1 MKKLPRGIQTFSKI
15 ITFFWL
21 ILVNLTTYV
30 HAQNTVI
37 LTDEQG
43 EYPLGLYLEI
53 LEDPSRQLT
62 IEQLS
67 SSDYDDQFVPS
78 QEKVPNF
85 GYTNSVYWVRF
96 RLKDETQQQWR
107 LEMSYA
113 ATQYISLYL
122 PRVDNSGFWVKET
135 GFLLPFH
142 SREVPYHSFVFKL
155 SPQVEQTIYL
165 RFESSDHMTLPL
177 TIWSLEKFAQK
188 SQTELLLAGL
198 FYGVLLIMISY
209 NAFIFLFLREKSY
222 LYYVLFVTGFLI
234 HELSS
239 RGFANQYLWSNSD
252 WNHLTILFSI
262 ALASVSALKFSC
274 IFLGTKEARL
284 PKLHKLMT
292 ILLVIWGLLTILIPF
307 VSYAFLIKNMESL
320 ILLSFLTMLLAGFAS
335 WRQGYY
341 AARYF
346 LLAWLIFLVT
356 VIIVNLSRLGF
367 LPSNTLTEY
376 GYQIGGILLILLLSV
391 ALADKIN
398 LFKQDKEKAQAE
410 ALKISQE
417 KEKLVREQAIM
428 LEKQVIDRTSELHES
443 QRAMRTLISHL
454 PGIAYRCH
462 NDHNWTMEFISDGCL
477 ALTGY
482 PATAFIDNAEI
493 SFTDITHA
501 DDQEYLWQVVQKA
514 LQNHKPF
521 EVTYRILTKDGQVKW
536 LWEQGE
542 GIFDKTGNI
551 LAIEGL
557 INDLTDY
564 KQTEIALQQ
573 AKEHAE
579 VANQAKST
587 FLANMSHELRTPLNG
602 ILGYAQILQ
611 RDDSLNAQQQ
621 HGLNIIEQSG
631 NHLLALIND
640 ILDLAKVESGKIE
653 LHETGFNLPSLLNS
667 VSEIITIRAQ
677 YKGINFYLEFANSLP
692 KNLYGDEQRLRQIL
706 LNLLGNAIK
715 FTDQGS
721 VTLKVSLNKLNSQVH
736 FKIEDTGIGISPD
749 NIKRIFEPFE
759 QAGSQQRQAKGTGL
773 GLAITKNL
781 VELMG
786 GQLCISS
793 QLNIGTQFWFE
804 LALPVVDYHVAPITQ
819 QPIIGVK
826 GEPPKILIVDDNL
839 ESQAVLVDLLSSL
852 GFYMEQANNGREGF
866 EKAIK
871 WLPDVIITD
880 LIMPEINGFQ
890 LIRQLRQS
898 PVLKEKIIIASSAS
912 VYDADKKR
920 SLAVGSNAFL
930 PKPIETEMLFEQLQ
944 QHLNLTWVYRDKIK
958 ETAHMTQ
965 MVFPP
970 VAELEKLYEL
980 SLMGDVQEL
989 KEQAAILAESDVK
1002 LKPFVT
1008 QMQTF
1013 LEKFQMNKLTEWLE
1027 G

>member
-1 MKKLPRGIQTFSKI
+1 MK
-15 ITFFWL
+15 TFFWL

-53 LEDPSRQLT
+53 LEDPSGQLT
-62 IEQLS
+62 IEQVT

-96 RLKDETQQQWR
+96 RLKDEAQQQWR

-113 ATQYISLYL
+113 VTQYISLYL

-142 SREVPYHSFVFKL
+142 SRDVPYHTFVFKL
-155 SPQVEQTIYL
+155 PPQVEQTIYL
-165 RFESSDHMTLPL
+165 RFKSNDSMILPL
-177 TIWSLEKFAQK
+177 TIWTLEKFAQK
-188 SQTELLLAGL
+188 SQTEMLLAGL
-198 FYGVLLIMISY
+198 FYGILLIMMSY

-222 LYYVLFVTGFLI
+222 LYYVLFVTSFLI
-234 HELSS
+234 HEFSS
-239 RGFANQYLWSNSD
+239 RGFANQYLWSNPD
-252 WNHLTILFSI
+252 WNHFTILFSI
-262 ALASVSALKFSC
+262 ALGLVSALKFTS
-274 IFLGTKEARL
+274 IFLGTKARL
-284 PKLHKLMT
+284 PKLHKIMT

-376 GYQIGGILLILLLSV
+376 SYQIGGILLILLLSV
-391 ALADKIN
+391 ALADRIN
-398 LFKQDKEKAQAE
+398 LFKRDKEKAQAE

-428 LEKQVIDRTSELHES
+428 LEKQVIDRTSELRES
-443 QRAMRTLISHL
+443 QRAMRTLISNL

-462 NDHNWTMEFISDGCL
+462 NDRNWTMVFISDGCL

-482 PATAFIDNAEI
+482 PATAFIGNAKI
-493 SFTDITHA
+493 SFADIIHA
-501 DDQEYLWQVVQKA
+501 DDREELWQVIQKA

-521 EVTYRILTKDGQVKW
+521 EVTYRILTKSGQLKW

-542 GIFDKTGNI
+542 GVFDKTGNL

-557 INDLTDY
+557 INDITDY

-573 AKEHAE
+573 AKERAE

-611 RDDSLNAQQQ
+611 RDDSLTAQQQ

-653 LHETGFNLPSLLNS
+653 LHETGFNLPSLLSN

-677 YKGINFYLEFANSLP
+677 YKGIHFHLESANSLP
-692 KNLYGDEQRLRQIL
+692 KSVYGDERRLRQIL

-749 NIKRIFEPFE
+749 KIKRIFEPFE
-759 QAGSQQRQAKGTGL
+759 QAGAQERQAKGTGL

-786 GQLCISS
+786 GQLCINS

-804 LALPVVDYHVAPITQ
+804 LALPVVDYHIAPVTQ
-819 QPIIGVK
+819 QPIIGIK

-839 ESQAVLVDLLSSL
+839 ENQAVLVDLLSSL
-852 GFYMEQANNGREGF
+852 GFYIEQANNGREGF

-880 LIMPEINGFQ
+880 LIMPEIDGFQ

-912 VYDADKKR
+912 VYDADKKK

-930 PKPIETEMLFEQLQ
+930 PKPIETEKLFEQLQ
-944 QHLNLTWVYRDKIK
+944 HHLNLTWVYRDKIK
-958 ETAHMTQ
+958 ETARLTQ

-980 SLMGDVQEL
+980 SLMGDVHEL

-1002 LKPFVT
+1002 FKPFVT

-1027 G
+1027 GEMTDES

>member
-1 MKKLPRGIQTFSKI
+1 MK
-15 ITFFWL
+15 TFFWL

-53 LEDPSRQLT
+53 LEDPSGQLT
-62 IEQLS
+62 IEQVS
-67 SSDYDDQFVPS
+67 SSDYDDQFIPS

-96 RLKDETQQQWR
+96 RLKDEAQQQWR
-107 LEMSYA
+107 LEISYA
-113 ATQYISLYL
+113 ITQYINLYL

-142 SREVPYHSFVFKL
+142 SRDVPYHSFVFKL
-155 SPQVEQTIYL
+155 PPQVEQTIYL
-165 RFESSDHMTLPL
+165 RFESSDSMILPL

-188 SQTELLLAGL
+188 SQTEMLLAGL
-198 FYGVLLIMISY
+198 FYGILLIMISY

-222 LYYVLFVTGFLI
+222 LYYVLFVTSFLM

-252 WNHLTILFSI
+252 WSYFTILFSI
-262 ALASVSALKFSC
+262 ALGSVSALKFTR
-274 IFLGTKEARL
+274 IFLGTKARL
-284 PKLHKLMT
+284 PKLHKIMT
-292 ILLVIWGLLTILIPF
+292 ILLMIWGLLTILIPF
-307 VSYAFLIKNMESL
+307 VSYGFIIKNMESL
-320 ILLSFLTMLLAGFAS
+320 ILVSFLTMLLAGFAS

-346 LLAWLIFLVT
+346 LLAWLIFIVT
-356 VIIVNLSRLGF
+356 LIIVNLSRLGF

-391 ALADKIN
+391 ALADRIN
-398 LFKQDKEKAQAE
+398 LFKQDKEKAQAD

-417 KEKLVREQAIM
+417 KEKLVREQAIV
-428 LEKQVIDRTSELHES
+428 LEKQVIERTSELRES
-443 QRAMRTLISHL
+443 QRAMRTLISNL
-454 PGIAYRCH
+454 PGIAYRCR
-462 NDHNWTMEFISDGCL
+462 NDRNWTMEFISDGCL

-482 PATAFIDNAEI
+482 SATAFIGNAEI

-501 DDQEYLWQVVQKA
+501 DDREYVWQVVQKA

-521 EVTYRILTKDGQVKW
+521 EVTYRIITKIGQLKW

-542 GIFDKTGNI
+542 GVFDKTGNL

-557 INDLTDY
+557 INDLSDY

-611 RDDSLNAQQQ
+611 RDNSLSAQQQ

-653 LHETGFNLPSLLNS
+653 LHETGFNLPSLLSS

-677 YKGINFYLEFANSLP
+677 YKGIHFYLESANSLP
-692 KNLYGDEQRLRQIL
+692 KSVYGDERRLRQIL

-715 FTDQGS
+715 FTDQGNVS
-721 VTLKVSLNKLNSQVH
+721 LKVSLNKLNFQVH
-736 FKIEDTGIGISPD
+736 FKIEDTGIGISTD

-773 GLAITKNL
+773 GLAITNNL

-804 LALPVVDYHVAPITQ
+804 LALPVVDYHIAPVTR

-826 GEPPKILIVDDNL
+826 GESPKILIVDDNL

-852 GFYMEQANNGREGF
+852 DFYIEQANNGREGF

-880 LIMPEINGFQ
+880 LIMPEMDGFQ

-930 PKPIETEMLFEQLQ
+930 PKPIETEKLFEQLQ
-944 QHLNLTWVYRDKIK
+944 HHLNLTWVYGDKIK
-958 ETAHMTQ
+958 KTAPMNP

-970 VAELEKLYEL
+970 VAELDKLYDL

-989 KEQAAILAESDVK
+989 KEQAAILAESHVK
-1002 LKPFVT
+1002 FKPFVT

-1027 G
+1027 GEMTNR